1 MMASPVRYTIAVT
14 LVLFL
19 GLQSCKKETGAP
31 VNEAPVNFS
40 QVFDQFWNNMNSR
53 YVFWKE
59 DSTDW
64 DAVYTKYK
72 RLFDELDMYKSQDLK
87 KSVQYFREMTANL
100 LDGHYSITF
109 THPALIDS
117 SVNPVMD
124 RKRQSPWY
132 HNPYNYSKVVRNKLD
147 PMYNVGVDNS
157 TSVTLGTIGTNILY
171 FSCSNFYLFDAYYS
185 AQHNNVK
192 PVLELFFQELA
203 KSPSPYK
210 AVIIDVRGNR
220 GGDISDLNFLMGR
233 LTATSLEFGS
243 TRYKTGPGRLD
254 YTPWVSSFITPV
266 QGSKGVSIPV
276 IALADNYS
284 ASLAESV
291 TMAIQQLPNGKFV
304 GEPTWGANGPYA
316 SNPFLYNAG
325 PFELKGFMKVQ
336 TSSAAFRNMEGR
348 ITESEGII
356 PNHFVPFD
364 PYALQ
369 DGRDP
374 ILETALEPFK

>member
-1 MMASPVRYTIAVT
+1 MASTVRNILTIAA
-14 LVLFL
+14 LVLL
-19 GLQSCKKETGAP
+19 LQSCKKETGAP
-31 VNEAPVNFS
+31 ANEAPVNFS
-40 QVFDQFWNNMNSR
+40 QVFDQFWKNMNNR

-64 DAVYTKYK
+64 DAMYAKYK
-72 RLFDELDMYKSQDLK
+72 PMFDQLDFYKAQDLR
-87 KSVQYFREMTANL
+87 KSVQYFREMTAKL
-100 LDGHYSITF
+100 TDGHYSITF

-117 SVNPVMD
+117 SVNPAMD
-124 RKRQSPWY
+124 RKRHSSWY

-157 TSVTLGTIGTNILY
+157 TSVTLGTIGKNILY
-171 FSCSNFYLFDAYYS
+171 FSCSNFYLFDAYHA

-192 PVLELFFQELA
+192 SVLELFFQELA
-203 KSPSPYK
+203 KTPSPYK

-233 LTATSLEFGS
+233 LTATSLDFGS
-243 TRYKTGPGRLD
+243 TRYKNGPGRLD

-266 QGSKGVSIPV
+266 SGSKGVSIPV
-276 IALADNYS
+276 IALADNFS

-291 TMAIQQLPNGKFV
+291 TMAIQELPNGKFV

-336 TSSAAFRNMEGR
+336 TSSAAFKNKAGQ

-356 PNHFVPFD
+356 PDLFVPFD
-364 PYALQ
+364 TYALQ

-374 ILETALEPFK
+374 ILEAAVQPFQ

>member
-1 MMASPVRYTIAVT
+1 
-14 LVLFL
+14 
-19 GLQSCKKETGAP
+19 
-31 VNEAPVNFS
+31 
-40 QVFDQFWNNMNSR
+40 MNSR

-64 DAVYTKYK
+64 DAMYAKYK
-72 RLFDELDMYKSQDLK
+72 PLFDELDMYKTQDLK
-87 KSVQYFREMTANL
+87 NSVQYFREMTAKL
-100 LDGHYSITF
+100 IDGHYSITF

-157 TSVTLGTIGTNILY
+157 TSVTLGTIGKNTLY
-171 FSCSNFYLFDAYYS
+171 FSCSSFYLFDAYHS
-185 AQHNNVK
+185 AQHNNVRS
-192 PVLELFFQELA
+192 VLELFFQELA

-243 TRYKTGPGRLD
+243 TRYKTGPDRLD

-266 QGSKGVSIPV
+266 QGK
-276 IALADNYS
+276 
-284 ASLAESV
+284 
-291 TMAIQQLPNGKFV
+291 
-304 GEPTWGANGPYA
+304 
-316 SNPFLYNAG
+316 
-325 PFELKGFMKVQ
+325 
-336 TSSAAFRNMEGR
+336 
-348 ITESEGII
+348 
-356 PNHFVPFD
+356 
-364 PYALQ
+364 
-369 DGRDP
+369 
-374 ILETALEPFK
+374 